1 VDLVLS
7 TPRSPA
13 ARRRR
18 EIAERRTRALGAAA
32 LITTGA
38 VIAIEIARVW
48 RRGDAPMPAD
58 ADDVVMAAERAIEQT
73 VDVAVAGYKG
83 GSTRENALFNMLLS
97 FSITFGIARWST
109 YHIRHTGTRFG
120 PFKDLHIG
128 NNHVHHFVPGIALAF
143 LAGGVSVASANE
155 NIDPFLAVPF
165 GVGVALT
172 LDETALLLKLDDV
185 YWSEEGIVSVQVTF
199 ATLFMLSALALA
211 LRLLARGEAE
221 ILGDEDDED
230 RQVPWAP

>member
-1 VDLVLS
+1 MDLDL
-7 TPRSPA
+7 TRSPLPT

-18 EIAERRTRALGAAA
+18 ELAERRTRALGAAA
-32 LITTGA
+32 LLTTGA
-38 VIAIEIARVW
+38 VIVVELARVW
-48 RRGDAPMPAD
+48 RKSGAAPTDAEEA
-58 ADDVVMAAERAIEQT
+58 VLAAERTIEQT
-73 VDVAVAGYKG
+73 VDVAVAGYKK
-83 GSTRENALFNMLLS
+83 GSTRENALFNMLVS
-97 FSITFGIARWST
+97 FSIAFGLARWST
-109 YHIRHTGTRFG
+109 AHIRRTGRRFG
-120 PFKDLHIG
+120 PFRDLHVG
-128 NNHVHHFVPGIALAF
+128 GNHVHHFVPGIVLAF
-143 LAGGVSVASANE
+143 LAGGISVATANE
-155 NIDPFLAVPF
+155 KLDPFLAVPF

-221 ILGDEDDED
+221 VLSASSDPD